1 MICATERKQH
11 NKQSTLDVTKTLA
24 CFIIQNDGTVDSDF
38 FNSGFKLNYAY
49 DFCRVYSVN
58 TFGVDQLHTESPQWF
73 APSCYS

>member
-1 MICATERKQH
+1 MTEQW
-11 NKQSTLDVTKTLA
+11 
-24 CFIIQNDGTVDSDF
+24 TVIF